1 VELMSRIP
9 AIRWL
14 PALAAMVV
22 MTSLVGCETFR
33 WGLFRPQDKE
43 PTTPPPGGVPTT
55 AALLDYLNDNS
66 KRVQSLRCT
75 DIDITASQGI
85 QSFSIR
91 GQMMA
96 MKQRNFIL
104 SATALGS
111 PVVDIGSNDN
121 EFWFWSSKAT
131 PPYQFYC
138 SYKDFEE
145 GRVRE
150 LPFPFAPE
158 WLLEVLSMGTY
169 SSPEKF
175 TVDADN
181 KSVRLTEKTKSPQG
195 QLVRKV
201 IVMNR
206 RPVSAPAPQVTGFYL
221 YDDTTQKEICS
232 AQILEVILDRGSG
245 ALVPKKLALSMPSQG
260 AKLTLTMSG
269 MQVNPQLNVA
279 SFTRQPLQG
288 VQSYDL
294 ARNGGGIT
302 RTRGASR

>member
-1 VELMSRIP
+1 MRRTTP
-9 AIRWL
+9 IRWL
-14 PALAAMVV
+14 PALAV
-22 MTSLVGCETFR
+22 TLLLTTLVGCETFR
-33 WGLFRPQDKE
+33 WGLFRPND
-43 PTTPPPGGVPTT
+43 PDPTPPPGGVPT
-55 AALLDYLNDNS
+55 AASLVDYLNDNS
-66 KRVQSLRCT
+66 RRIQSLRCT

-85 QSFSIR
+85 QSFTIR

-104 SATALGS
+104 AATALGS

-158 WLLEVLSMGTY
+158 WLLEVLNMGNY
-169 SSPEKF
+169 GPADRF
-175 TVDADN
+175 TVEADN
-181 KSVRLTEKTKSPQG
+181 KSVRLIEKTKSPQG
-195 QLVRKV
+195 QAVRKV

-206 RPVSAPAPQVTGFYL
+206 RPVNAPAPQITGFYL
-221 YDDTTQKEICS
+221 YDDVTQKEICS
-232 AQILEVILDRGSG
+232 AQILEVQLDRVSG

-260 AKLTLTMSG
+260 AKLTMAMSN
-269 MQVNPQLNVA
+269 MSVNPQLNPA
-279 SFTRQPLQG
+279 SFQRQPLQG

-294 ARNGGGIT
+294 ARNGGGIA

>member
-1 VELMSRIP
+1 MRATSP
-9 AIRWL
+9 IRWL

-22 MTSLVGCETFR
+22 MTTLVGCETFR
-33 WGLFRPQDKE
+33 WGLFRPNDPE
-43 PTTPPPGGVPTT
+43 PTTPPPGGVPTA
-55 AALLDYLNDNS
+55 AALVDYLNDNS
-66 KRVQSLRCT
+66 RRIQSLRCT

-85 QSFSIR
+85 QSFTIR

-104 SATALGS
+104 AATALGS
-111 PVVDIGSNDN
+111 PVVDIGSNEN

-158 WLLEVLSMGTY
+158 WLLEVLNMGNY
-169 SSPEKF
+169 GPADRF
-175 TVDADN
+175 TVEADN
-181 KSVRLTEKTKSPQG
+181 KSVRLIEKTKSPQG
-195 QLVRKV
+195 QAVRKV

-206 RPVSAPAPQVTGFYL
+206 RPVNAPAPQVTGFYL

-232 AQILEVILDRGSG
+232 AQILEVQLDRVSG

-260 AKLTLTMSG
+260 AKLTMAMSN
-269 MQVNPQLNVA
+269 MNVNPQLNVA
-279 SFTRQPLQG
+279 SFQRQPLQG

-294 ARNGGGIT
+294 ARNGGGIQ